1 MADLPE
7 SVIDAPLSRM
17 TLEERLQA
25 DYGGTT
31 VNIGKHPMAHRRESL
46 DLLGVS
52 RAADLAHLRSGTRVR
67 IAGCVIVRQRPG
79 TAKGIVFL
87 SVEDETGIANVV
99 VMSEM
104 FDADRVT

>member
-1 MADLPE
+1 MEGARAARKSANDRCPE
-7 SVIDAPLSRM
+7 SVVDAPLSRM

-52 RAADLAHLRSGTRVR
+52 RAADLARLDQERGF
-67 IAGCVIVRQRPG
+67 ALP
-79 TAKGIVFL
+79 
-87 SVEDETGIANVV
+87 
-99 VMSEM
+99 
-104 FDADRVT
+104 DA